1 MKFAK
6 IALVAAMG
14 LTGISS
20 AYAAG
25 LGASGNTDQ
34 GHGTVTFT
42 GSIIDAPCSITP
54 DTIDQTVS
62 LGEVSDA
69 ALKGLGTST
78 PVPFDIKLENCD
90 ITDQTQDAVTVTFNG
105 MADAVDSTMLG
116 LSGNAAGAGVVIT
129 TSGGTQLN
137 LGDKSAAQQLQT
149 GPNTLGFTAYLR
161 GESATSTATPGDF
174 TSVANFALAY
184 E

>member
-25 LGASGNTDQ
+25 IGGSSTTDQ

-54 DTIDQTVS
+54 DTIDQTVD

-69 ALKGLGTST
+69 ALANQGSST
-78 PVPFDIKLENCD
+78 PVPFQIKLENCD
-90 ITDQTQDAVTVTFNG
+90 ISDASQDAVSVTFQG
-105 MADAVDSTMLG
+105 MQDAVDPSMLG
-116 LSGNAAGAGVVIT
+116 LSGTAAGAGIVIT
-129 TSGGTQLN
+129 TSAGSQLDLGTA
-137 LGDKSAAQQLQT
+137 SAAQQLQT

-161 GESATSTATPGDF
+161 GEAAATPVTPGDF
-174 TSVANFALAY
+174 SSVANFSLAY